1 MIRHAALCMLLA
13 VPAADALGQHAG
25 HGAQQVEQERQQTEI
40 HAGHELHDGEPAAPA
55 AALSGPRHAADTIFD
70 ADDMAAARK
79 QLRREHGAF
88 RTQMVLADRFE
99 ARVGDGDGRLAWD
112 LQGWYGGDVQKL
124 WWKSEGAAD
133 AGSNPEDAELQL
145 LYSRAVTPYFDFQ
158 AGVRHDLEPSPRRSY
173 AVLGVKGL
181 LPHVFDI
188 DAAAF
193 VSDDGDVTGRFEAE
207 YDLRIRQRLVLQPRV
222 ELDFSAQSIPE
233 LGIGAG
239 LGSIEGGLRL
249 RYEIKRELAPYI
261 GLGWERKTGATAD
274 LARAAGDDPR
284 SLKLLVG
291 VRAWF

>member
-1 MIRHAALCMLLA
+1 
-13 VPAADALGQHAG
+13 
-25 HGAQQVEQERQQTEI
+25 
-40 HAGHELHDGEPAAPA
+40 
-55 AALSGPRHAADTIFD
+55 
-70 ADDMAAARK
+70 
-79 QLRREHGAF
+79 
-88 RTQMVLADRFE
+88 
-99 ARVGDGDGRLAWD
+99 
-112 LQGWYGGDVQKL
+112 DVQKL

-222 ELDFSAQSIPE
+222 ELDFSVQSIPE
-233 LGIGAG
+233 LDRK
-239 LGSIEGGLRL
+239 SVVEGKGGGVC
-249 RYEIKRELAPYI
+249 RYRVT
-261 GLGWERKTGATAD
+261 RC
-274 LARAAGDDPR
+274 
-284 SLKLLVG
+284 
-291 VRAWF
+291 